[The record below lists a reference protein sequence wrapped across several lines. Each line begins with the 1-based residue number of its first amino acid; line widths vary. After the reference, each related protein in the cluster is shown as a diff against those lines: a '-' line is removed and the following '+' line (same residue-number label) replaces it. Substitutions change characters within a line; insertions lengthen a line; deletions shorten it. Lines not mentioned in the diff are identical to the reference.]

1 MPSFEVTAPDGKRYA
16 IDAPEGATAEQ
27 ALEHFKS
34 NWKPDVDTSALKRF
48 GQGLLEPVE
57 GLGQIAAKTLP
68 ENIQIPVPSVELSG
82 SAPKFGIG
90 HVNPKEYLEF
100 GKQQRLA
107 QEASNQAAGVGTNI
121 AGMAGNVL
129 SPVNLMTGAAMK
141 GAPLLSQG
149 VRGGAVSGLLTP
161 TNEDSNFAEQKARQ
175 IGAGALTGAATGL
188 GSNIV
193 TGSIKGATPSK
204 YVELLRKEGVTP
216 TAGQILGGAWQRAEN
231 KLESVPI
238 LGDFITKGHK
248 EGYEEYNKAIL
259 NRALKPINET
269 TDKVGREGVQDV
281 ESKLN
286 QYYNDILPKLGFI
299 PDNEFAQKMSTI
311 KQMVGQL
318 PKTEQKSYANILN
331 RVESQASPNGG
342 MAGETFKEIE
352 SLLNTE
358 AKRFGKSTDAYQQS
372 LGDALSETLKAYR
385 EVLPRAN
392 PNYADELTKANT
404 GWANYARIRDA
415 ANRTA
420 AGANEGIFSPA
431 QLAQAVRSQDKTV
444 GKGASAKG
452 TALMQDIAEA
462 GTNVLS
468 PKYPDSGTAGRAAL
482 DLAVGGAG
490 YAFNPAIPAGLAIAG
505 LPFVGAGRKATANL
519 LLNRPEE
526 AKKLADIL
534 RQSAAYG
541 VTASPYMTNQ

>member
-1 MPSFEVTAPDGKRYA
+1 MPSFEITAPDGRKYA
-16 IDAPEGATAEQ
+16 IDAPEGATQEQ
-27 ALEHFKS
+27 ALEHFKA
-34 NWKPDVDTSALKRF
+34 NWKPETDTSALKRF

-57 GLGQIAAKTLP
+57 GLGQIAAQG
-68 ENIQIPVPSVELSG
+68 IAAA
-82 SAPKFGIG
+82 APNTEAGRFAQQ
-90 HVNPKEYLEF
+90 HLEF

-107 QEASNQAAGVGTNI
+107 QEAANQAANVGTNY

-141 GAPLLSQG
+141 GAPLISQG
-149 VRGGAVSGLLTP
+149 VRGGAVSGLLSP
-161 TNEDSNFAEQKARQ
+161 NNAEDNFAEEKAKQ
-175 IGAGALTGAATGL
+175 IGMGALTGAATGL
-188 GSNIV
+188 GSDLA
-193 TGSIKGATPSK
+193 TGFIKGATPSK

-231 KLESVPI
+231 KLESIPI

-259 NRALKPINET
+259 NRALKPIGET
-269 TDKVGREGVQDV
+269 TDKVGREGVQEV

-286 QYYNDILPKLGFI
+286 QYYDKILPELGFL
-299 PDNEFAQKMSTI
+299 PDDEFVQKMSTI

-318 PKTEQKSYANILN
+318 PRNEQKSYANIMQ
-331 RVESQASPNGG
+331 RIESQASPNGG
-342 MAGETFKEIE
+342 MVGETFKEVE

-372 LGDALSETLKAYR
+372 LGDALSETLKTYR
-385 EVLPRAN
+385 EVLPRSN

-452 TALMQDIAEA
+452 KALMQDIAEA

-490 YAFNPAIPAGLAIAG
+490 YAFNPLIPAGLAAAG
-505 LPFVGAGRKATANL
+505 LPFVGAGRKATGNL

-526 AKKLADIL
+526 ARKLADIL
-534 RQSAAYG
+534 RQGAAYG
-541 VTASPYMTNQ
+541 VTASPYMVNQ